1 MAGAQEWACPPSGF
15 MLSPPADPWPVVS
28 NPFAFHGLSLRSAK
42 QPRARGK
49 GELLLGEISFRNG
62 SGLLRIR
69 PRLFRVG
76 REGAP
81 PWGKGFRDLGCP
93 FSVPGP
99 LLSAPGPSSS
109 VLGRSFS
116 VLGSSSSVFG
126 KGVLSLRRGGYEP
139 SDGGLRAP
147 GSPLSA
153 PGKYLSPPGKW
164 FSSLRKGVSTPWHCT
179 FPPSGR
185 WGCDLGLSLSD
196 HGMYPPQVRI
206 GGGRP
211 LDRQRREE

>member
-1 MAGAQEWACPPSGF
+1 MAGAQEWACPPSSF
-15 MLSPPADPWPVVS
+15 MLSPPADPWPVVP
-28 NPFAFHGLSLRSAK
+28 NPFAFHGLSPRSAK

-76 REGAP
+76 REDAP
-81 PWGKGFRDLGCP
+81 PWGKGFRDMGCS
-93 FSVPGP
+93 FSALGP

-116 VLGSSSSVFG
+116 VLGSPSSVFG
-126 KGVLSLRRGGYEP
+126 KGSSSPQKGVAEPPARGC
-139 SDGGLRAP
+139 RAF

-164 FSSLRKGVSTPWHCT
+164 FSSLWKGVSTPWHCT

-185 WGCDLGLSLSD
+185 
-196 HGMYPPQVRI
+196 
-206 GGGRP
+206 GGATW
-211 LDRQRREE
+211 D